1 MNEFG
6 RERRRREARTFP
18 CMSSR
23 RVRVT
28 PMPPSPKSCS
38 QFMVM
43 WGRHAGKRMNGA
55 HSLVTLFRGGGP
67 AIVSGS
73 PRIFSAALRDQK
85 RTEAQSAG
93 SNLCSR
99 FTQTGQKGR
108 GKISNHDIKIR
119 KLEEKNG
126 NVRGWGGRGGAPCFW
141 SELY

>member
-1 MNEFG
+1 
-6 RERRRREARTFP
+6 
-18 CMSSR
+18 MSSR

-28 PMPPSPKSCS
+28 PKPPSPKSCS

-55 HSLVTLFRGGGP
+55 HSLVTLSRGGRP
-67 AIVSGS
+67 AVVSGS

-85 RTEAQSAG
+85 RTGARSAG

-99 FTQTGQKGR
+99 FTQTGQKGWR
-108 GKISNHDIKIR
+108 KDLKYIKLR

-126 NVRGWGGRGGAPCFW
+126 NVRGGSVFLVRVILMAFHNQVLMKTTVDAG
-141 SELY
+141 Y